1 MSALPREINVEI
13 RELVVHGDS
22 RPQLIA
28 AALQGELTRLLSDR
42 VPAQVATP
50 GPRAEHSSERQPHL
64 ATGASAS
71 AIGTTAAQ
79 VIYQRLGR

>member
-13 RELVVHGDS
+13 SELVVHGDS

-28 AALQGELTRLLSDR
+28 AALQGELIRLLSDR
-42 VPAQVATP
+42 VPAQVQTP
-50 GPRAEHSSERQPHL
+50 GRLVEHASERNAHL
-64 ATGASAS
+64 APGAGAP
-71 AIGTTAAQ
+71 AIGRAAAQ